1 LSLPDTLSKNA
12 RQGLFSKLFAKKNK
26 KDKCSGSDL
35 SRDSDPSL
43 NTSYLLKSSVQ
54 DATQSQIPR
63 PSMTSVTNVKSL
75 KLDDDDTPSYGMDLT
90 EAEHYALY
98 TTMAPRATVSEFDE
112 MSFYYSLVEGG
123 KILTEAK
130 ET

>member
-1 LSLPDTLSKNA
+1 
-12 RQGLFSKLFAKKNK
+12 
-26 KDKCSGSDL
+26 
-35 SRDSDPSL
+35 
-43 NTSYLLKSSVQ
+43 
-54 DATQSQIPR
+54 
-63 PSMTSVTNVKSL
+63 
-75 KLDDDDTPSYGMDLT
+75 MDLT

-98 TTMAPRATVSEFDE
+98 TTMAPRATASEFDE